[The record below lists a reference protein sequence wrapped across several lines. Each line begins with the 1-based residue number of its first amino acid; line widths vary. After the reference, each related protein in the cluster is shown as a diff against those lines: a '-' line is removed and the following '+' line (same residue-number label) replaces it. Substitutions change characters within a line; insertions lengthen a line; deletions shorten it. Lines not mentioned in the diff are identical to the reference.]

1 MKTSMF
7 LYKYNNK
14 DIPVHVSCARQRNIY
29 YRYKED
35 GFHVSCP
42 YLTRQKDIVRGLDKF
57 AKKLVDQYVR
67 AHSNFSFEEDYL
79 WLLGDK
85 VSLKFLNIENNED
98 LSAFLK
104 KYAQKTIENL
114 VRKNEEIMGISKPFR
129 VAIRN
134 TQRQFGSNSKTT
146 HTLSFQISLI
156 HYSEEIIE
164 SVVIHEL
171 AHEFQRNHSDKF
183 YNIVYKYCPNY
194 KAVQRKLKKGIHKW
208 LIKSNLAKTKR

>member
-1 MKTSMF
+1 MKTSLF
-7 LYKYNNK
+7 FYKYNNK
-14 DIPVHVSCARQRNIY
+14 DMPVHVLYAYQRNII

-35 GFHVSCP
+35 GFYVSAP
-42 YLTRQKDIVRGLDKF
+42 YLTREKKIILGLDKF
-57 AKKLVDQYVR
+57 AKRLIEQYQNT
-67 AHSNFSFEEDYL
+67 HSNFSFEEDFL
-79 WLLGDK
+79 WLLGEK
-85 VSLKFLNIENNED
+85 ASLKSLNIENNED
-98 LSAFLK
+98 LQVFLK
-104 KYAQKTIENL
+104 KNAEKIIENL
-114 VRKNEEIMGISKPFR
+114 VRKNEKIMGISKPYR
-129 VAIRN
+129 IAIRN

-194 KAVQRKLKKGIHKW
+194 KAIQRKLKKGIHK
-208 LIKSNLAKTKR
+208 